1 MNIAHNTISCRT
13 TVVLFVTLMSAG
25 SMLGQDE
32 RRPSRAFY
40 FDWISSQ
47 YEGSTEAQSLTQLE
61 FFEWLHDE
69 YGMVLDIYSLDV
81 GNIR

>member
-1 MNIAHNTISCRT
+1 MARKTTPCRT

-25 SMLGQDE
+25 SMSGQGE
-32 RRPSRAFY
+32 NRPSRAFY

-69 YGMVLDIYSLDV
+69 
-81 GNIR
+81 